1 MRKYLADPQNAPK
14 NEAYNKPKPVVVW
27 FVADKEKKYHF
38 GSIKAAKESKKPDF
52 GCSYRTVNKI
62 AQGHKTEDSGR
73 IGVRFATPADLKDDT
88 IIKIDY
94 TGRPCNRR
102 PVGGAAIALQR
113 DQAAGAA
120 DDRKREAREA
130 ETAAADARVE
140 DAWAERV
147 YGPGASDDMV
157 SV

>member
-1 MRKYLADPQNAPK
+1 MRFCFIYKSLFIVLLLELGLGLSALPLALARRL
-14 NEAYNKPKPVVVW
+14 VVLEVEGR
-27 FVADKEKKYHF
+27 DGEL
-38 GSIKAAKESKKPDF
+38 P
-52 GCSYRTVNKI
+52 
-62 AQGHKTEDSGR
+62 GHKTEDSGR

-140 DAWAERV
+140 DAWATAIW
-147 YGPGASDDMV
+147 GPASSDDDMV
-157 SV
+157 SM

>member
-1 MRKYLADPQNAPK
+1 MFIILLLKLGLGLPALQLALDRRLVRLEVEGRDGELP
-14 NEAYNKPKPVVVW
+14 
-27 FVADKEKKYHF
+27 
-38 GSIKAAKESKKPDF
+38 
-52 GCSYRTVNKI
+52 
-62 AQGHKTEDSGR
+62 GHKTEDSGR

>member
-1 MRKYLADPQNAPK
+1 MFIILLLKLGLGLPAVPLALACRL
-14 NEAYNKPKPVVVW
+14 VVLEV
-27 FVADKEKKYHF
+27 E
-38 GSIKAAKESKKPDF
+38 
-52 GCSYRTVNKI
+52 
-62 AQGHKTEDSGR
+62 GR
-73 IGVRFATPADLKDDT
+73 DGELPGVRFATPADLKDDT